1 MSWKSFHGQRL
12 IERTESAMARAVLD
26 ATEAIGMISD
36 QQVPHDEGI
45 LQGSKI
51 VKANPADKLE
61 VAISYGGGSGTGHP
75 RVPYAVRWH
84 ENDAN
89 FQKGRKSNYLRDP
102 VFQQGSSILMQKLR
116 EQSRRVW

>member
-1 MSWKSFHGQRL
+1 MSWKTFHGQRL
-12 IERTESAMARAVLD
+12 IGRTESAMATAVID
-26 ATEAIGMISD
+26 ATEAIGAISD

-45 LQGSKI
+45 LQGSKTI
-51 VKANPADKLE
+51 KANPRNKLE

-89 FQKGRKSNYLRDP
+89 FQKGRKRNYLRDP
-102 VFQQGSSILMQKLR
+102 VFQQGPAILMQKLQ
-116 EQSRRVW
+116 EQARRVW

>member
-12 IERTESAMARAVLD
+12 IGRTENAMADAVEN
-26 ATEAIGMISD
+26 ATEAIGAISD

-45 LQGSKI
+45 LEGSKTI
-51 VKANPADKLE
+51 KANPRNKLE
-61 VAISYGGGSGTGHP
+61 VAISYGGGAGTGLP

-89 FQKGRKSNYLRDP
+89 FQKGRKRNYLRDP
-102 VFQQGSSILMQKLR
+102 VFQQGPAILMQKLR

>member
-12 IERTESAMARAVLD
+12 IERTESAMARAVID

-45 LQGSKI
+45 LQGSKV

-61 VAISYGGGSGTGHP
+61 VAISYGGGAGTGHP
-75 RVPYAVRWH
+75 RVPYAFKWH

-116 EQSRRVW
+116 EQSRGVW

>member
-12 IERTESAMARAVLD
+12 IERTESAMAKGVD
-26 ATEAIGMISD
+26 NATEAIGAISD

-45 LQGSKI
+45 LQGSKV

-61 VAISYGGGSGTGHP
+61 VAISYGFGSGTGFP

-102 VFQQGSSILMQKLR
+102 VFQQGPAILRRHLNQ
-116 EQSRRVW
+116 QARRVW

>member
-12 IERTESAMARAVLD
+12 IERTESAMARAVID
-26 ATEAIGMISD
+26 TGEAIGMISD

-51 VKANPADKLE
+51 VKANPTDKLE
-61 VAISYGGGSGTGHP
+61 VAISYGGGAGTGHP
-75 RVPYAVRWH
+75 RVPYAFKWH

>member
-1 MSWKSFHGQRL
+1 MSWRSFHGNRL
-12 IERTESAMARAVLD
+12 IERTERVLSEGVME

-45 LQGSKI
+45 LQGSKVI
-51 VKANPADKLE
+51 KANPRDRME

-75 RVPYAVRWH
+75 VVPYAVRWH

-89 FQKGRKSNYLRDP
+89 FQKGRKRDYLRDP
-102 VFQQGSSILMQKLR
+102 VFQQGGSILRQKLT
-116 EQSRRVW
+116 EKARRVW